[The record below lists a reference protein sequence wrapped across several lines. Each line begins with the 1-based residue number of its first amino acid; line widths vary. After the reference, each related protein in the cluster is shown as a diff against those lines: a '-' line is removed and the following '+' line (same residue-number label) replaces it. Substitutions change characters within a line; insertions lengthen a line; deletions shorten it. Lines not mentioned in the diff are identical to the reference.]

1 MPFVSLSQTKLFYQE
16 HGSGSETL
24 VFSHG
29 LLWSHKM
36 FAVQV
41 AELSKEYRVIAYDHR
56 GQGSSEVGGPY
67 DMDTVAADA
76 AELIRSLVGGPVHFI
91 GLSMG
96 GFVGMRLAARHP
108 ELVKSLILLETSANA
123 EPLENLPQY
132 KLLNGLVRWV
142 GVIPPIASKVMKIMF
157 AKSWLADPAQVNSI
171 RHWKKELASNKK
183 SITGP
188 VEGVIY
194 RKGVEEE
201 LAKISCPTLVIVGDE
216 DVATT
221 PQKAAFIHQ
230 GIAGSKLETISGAGH
245 SSCIEK
251 PEEVNRLLKDWLES
265 LSTANSPLSIRS
277 VIEFR
282 I

>member
-1 MPFVSLSQTKLFYQE
+1 
-16 HGSGSETL
+16 
-24 VFSHG
+24 
-29 LLWSHKM
+29 M
-36 FAVQV
+36 FAAQV
-41 AELSKEYRVIAYDHR
+41 AELSKQYRVIAYDHR

-108 ELVKSLILLETSANA
+108 ELVKSLTLLETSANA

-132 KLLNGLVRWV
+132 KLLNGVVRLV

-157 AKSWLADPAQVNSI
+157 AKTWLADPAQVDSI
-171 RHWKKELASNKK
+171 RHWKKELTSNKR

-194 RKGVEEE
+194 RNGVEEE
-201 LAKISCPTLVIVGDE
+201 LAKISCPTLVVVGDE

-265 LSTANSPLSIRS
+265 LSTANSPLSTVDS
-277 VIEFR
+277 
-282 I
+282 

>member
-1 MPFVSLSQTKLFYQE
+1 
-16 HGSGSETL
+16 
-24 VFSHG
+24 
-29 LLWSHKM
+29 M
-36 FAVQV
+36 FAAQV
-41 AELSKEYRVIAYDHR
+41 AELSKQYRVIAYDHR

-76 AELIRSLVGGPVHFI
+76 AELIRTLVGGPVHFI

-108 ELVKSLILLETSANA
+108 ELVKSLTLLETSANA

-132 KLLNGLVRWV
+132 KVLNGLVRWV

-157 AKSWLADPAQVNSI
+157 AKSWLADPAQVDPI
-171 RHWKKELASNKK
+171 RHWKKELTSNKK

-201 LAKISCPTLVIVGDE
+201 LANISCPTLVIVGDE

-251 PEEVNRLLKDWLES
+251 PEEVNRLLKDWLVS
-265 LSTANSPLSIRS
+265 LSTANSPLSTS
-277 VIEFR
+277 DS
-282 I
+282 

>member
-1 MPFVSLSQTKLFYQE
+1 MPFVTLSQTKLFYQE

-36 FAVQV
+36 FASQV
-41 AELSKEYRVIAYDHR
+41 AELSKQYRVIAYDHR

-76 AELIRSLVGGPVHFI
+76 AELIRTLVGGPVHFI

-108 ELVKSLILLETSANA
+108 ELVKSLTLLETSANA

-157 AKSWLADPAQVNSI
+157 AKSWLADPAQVDSI
-171 RHWKKELASNKK
+171 RQWKKELTSNKK

-201 LAKISCPTLVIVGDE
+201 LAKIKCPTLVIVGDE

-265 LSTANSPLSIRS
+265 LSTANSPLSTVDS
-277 VIEFR
+277 
-282 I
+282 

>member
-1 MPFVSLSQTKLFYQE
+1 MPYLSLPSLNLYYEEVGT
-16 HGSGSETL
+16 GPETL

-29 LLWSHKM
+29 LLWSHRM
-36 FAVQV
+36 FEAQV
-41 AELSKEYRVIAYDHR
+41 AELSKSYRVISYDHR
-56 GQGSSEVGGPY
+56 GQGKSEVKGPF

-76 AELIRSLVGGPVHFI
+76 AALIQNLVDGPVHFI

-108 ELVKSLILLETSANA
+108 ELIKSLVLLETSANA

-132 KLLNGLVRWV
+132 KLLNGIVRWI
-142 GVIPPIASKVMKIMF
+142 GIIPPIANKVMKIMF
-157 AKSWLADPAQVNSI
+157 ANSWLQNSANRDSI
-171 RHWKKELASNKK
+171 RRWKKELSSNKK

-201 LAKISCPTLVIVGDE
+201 LGNISCPTLVIVGDE

-221 PQKAAFIHQ
+221 PAKAAYIQQ
-230 GIAGSKLETISGAGH
+230 GIAGARLETIIGAGH

-251 PEEVNRLLKDWLES
+251 PEDVNRLLKDWLK
-265 LSTANSPLSIRS
+265 
-277 VIEFR
+277 
-282 I
+282 

>member
-1 MPFVSLSQTKLFYQE
+1 
-16 HGSGSETL
+16 
-24 VFSHG
+24 
-29 LLWSHKM
+29 
-36 FAVQV
+36 
-41 AELSKEYRVIAYDHR
+41 
-56 GQGSSEVGGPY
+56 
-67 DMDTVAADA
+67 MDTVAADA

-108 ELVKSLILLETSANA
+108 ELVKSLTLLETSANA

-132 KLLNGLVRWV
+132 KLLNGVVRLV

-157 AKSWLADPAQVNSI
+157 AKTWLADPAQVDSI
-171 RHWKKELASNKK
+171 RHWKKELTSNKK

-201 LAKISCPTLVIVGDE
+201 LAKISCPTLVVVGDE

-265 LSTANSPLSIRS
+265 LSTANSPLSTVDS
-277 VIEFR
+277 
-282 I
+282 

>member
-1 MPFVSLSQTKLFYQE
+1 
-16 HGSGSETL
+16 
-24 VFSHG
+24 
-29 LLWSHKM
+29 M
-36 FAVQV
+36 FAAQV
-41 AELSKEYRVIAYDHR
+41 AEFSKQYRVIAYDHR

-76 AELIRSLVGGPVHFI
+76 AELIQTLVGGPVHFI

-108 ELVKSLILLETSANA
+108 ELVKSLTLLETSANA

-157 AKSWLADPAQVNSI
+157 AKSWLADPAQVDSI
-171 RHWKKELASNKK
+171 HHWKKELTSNKK

-230 GIAGSKLETISGAGH
+230 GIVGSKLETISGAGH

-251 PEEVNRLLKDWLES
+251 PDEVNRLLKDWLKS
-265 LSTANSPLSIRS
+265 
-277 VIEFR
+277 
-282 I
+282 